1 MPDPLDFRNAQKKE
15 THAMAQYPKVV
26 VAAESI
32 INDNSYLDDAENYT
46 VCVYAAEL
54 TPLMDAV
61 NILVDAGW
69 YVNGG
74 ITVGPHAP
82 QSYLIVLSYEADEE

>member
-1 MPDPLDFRNAQKKE
+1 
-15 THAMAQYPKVV
+15 MAQYPKAV

-32 INDNSYLDDAENYT
+32 INDSSYLDDAESYT
-46 VCVYAAEL
+46 VCVYAADL
-54 TPLMDAV
+54 APLMDAV

-74 ITVGPHAP
+74 ITVGPRAP
-82 QSYLIVLSYEADEE
+82 QSYLIVLSYEDDAE